1 MHRDVRH
8 PPRPLV
14 VDVDGS
20 LVAGDSA
27 VEGLARLLSVSP
39 LSLFRLPFWL
49 AALPWKGRAGLKRR
63 IAEAV
68 PLPPETLVLNTAV
81 LSETAAAKAAGREVW
96 LASASGARVVDPFV
110 EAVGAAD
117 RLASDGRTNLAGEA
131 KAAALVERF
140 GKGGFDYI
148 GNERGDLAVWKRARR
163 AIGVDLPAG
172 LARELR
178 ALDDEARLMPGLGG
192 GPLDRLRALRPYQWI
207 KNVLVFVPLVAVHET
222 DVASWLVAAGVFAA
236 LSAVASSGYL
246 LNDLLDLP
254 YDRSS
259 QRPLGSS
266 SKASALPNVVSLR
279 AMRASSEARIVCW
292 ESRNTAGGSAPV

>member
-1 MHRDVRH
+1 MPRDVRH

-20 LVAGDSA
+20 LVAGDLA

-96 LASASGARVVDPFV
+96 LASASDARVVDPFV

-117 RLASDGRTNLAGEA
+117 RLASDGRTNQAGEA

-148 GNERGDLAVWKRARR
+148 GNERRAFSGWPQRCSISRHVRCGFFAGHASRERSWARR
-163 AIGVDLPAG
+163 SQDAVPAQVAPWGEIHQQPPRTEPESRKNAVSAGAKNISTIDL
-172 LARELR
+172 
-178 ALDDEARLMPGLGG
+178 
-192 GPLDRLRALRPYQWI
+192 
-207 KNVLVFVPLVAVHET
+207 
-222 DVASWLVAAGVFAA
+222 
-236 LSAVASSGYL
+236 YL
-246 LNDLLDLP
+246 LYQKLKNSA
-254 YDRSS
+254 R
-259 QRPLGSS
+259 GSFQ
-266 SKASALPNVVSLR
+266 KGCNPIGL
-279 AMRASSEARIVCW
+279 VCG
-292 ESRNTAGGSAPV
+292 SRW